1 MREPHR
7 ADERPVTRAD
17 VADSF
22 GQLKRS
28 IAHAREVP
36 GLWRFLFGRFFYSD
50 AVNTVIV
57 VMSVVVVKT
66 MGLSEA
72 TANVVLL
79 LLTFVAIVMSFVWGW
94 LVDRQGPK
102 KTLIWVLISWAVG
115 LVLGG
120 VAIGF
125 GQAGLVPFL
134 VAGAILG
141 SGLGGVQ
148 VADRVLM
155 VRLSPPERIGEFFGI
170 YGLVGKGSQVIGQ
183 LVYGALIFLLLDRL
197 GTGAYQVAVL
207 SLLVTMLIGLW
218 LVWPV
223 SDRWSG
229 SGELAEPSVPAMPAP
244 RRPVSRPTARRST
257 TAARPSVAVPV
268 RVGRPPGPGGPDHRV
283 EGRAARRPAEH
294 LPGPGVGRHEHRR
307 IARAARP
314 DRVRDRPPDR
324 GLDRRQ
330 DLADG
335 EAVRRAEVARDRRV
349 ARRARAGSRGRQQ
362 QRRQVRVGEVRDVD
376 VVADRRPV
384 RGRVVVAEDRQRRA
398 TRHGDQGVRD
408 QVRLGPVHLADPS
421 VAPATLK

>member
-1 MREPHR
+1 M
-7 ADERPVTRAD
+7 TRAD

-79 LLTFVAIVMSFVWGW
+79 LLTLVAIVMSFVWGW
-94 LVDRQGPK
+94 LVDRNGPK
-102 KTLIWVLISWAVG
+102 RTLVWVLVSWAVG
-115 LVLGG
+115 LILGG
-120 VAIGF
+120 IAIGF

-155 VRLSPPERIGEFFGI
+155 VRLSPPDRIGEFFGI
-170 YGLVGKGSQVIGQ
+170 YGLVGKGSQVVGQ
-183 LVYGALIFLLLDRL
+183 LLYGALIFLLLDRL
-197 GTGAYQVAVL
+197 GNGAYQVAVL

-223 SDRWSG
+223 SDRWAG
-229 SGELAEPSVPAMPAP
+229 SGEVVAGGDASAERAAAAP
-244 RRPVSRPTARRST
+244 GAGS
-257 TAARPSVAVPV
+257 
-268 RVGRPPGPGGPDHRV
+268 G
-283 EGRAARRPAEH
+283 AARRPPLGRVSRRSRPGWARRHAQAE
-294 LPGPGVGRHEHRR
+294 PIIASSVDRRGVQPRSSP
-307 IARAARP
+307 ARAFEATRTGGSPGRRGPTVCGIGPADDRLGRAHDLPHREARSTSRGCTRAAGSP
-314 DRVRDRPPDR
+314 VAAPPAPRSPGRARR
-324 GLDRRQ
+324 GARRRGPRRGCSRGS
-330 DLADG
+330 AC
-335 EAVRRAEVARDRRV
+335 RRASGSPRRTPS
-349 ARRARAGSRGRQQ
+349 ARGRP
-362 QRRQVRVGEVRDVD
+362 
-376 VVADRRPV
+376 RP
-384 RGRVVVAEDRQRRA
+384 RSARWA
-398 TRHGDQGVRD
+398 
-408 QVRLGPVHLADPS
+408 
-421 VAPATLK
+421 